1 LARVTSR
8 NRRLPGDHARLRLPT
23 SLVDSGSHSRRSVEF
38 PRQFHDDAERL
49 LLPPLVEPRTM
60 LATHLTHLRVPVWSA
75 VLIVSVAC
83 SPVAWGDEVWPGFN
97 GPRHNNQSDCRGLPL
112 TWNETDNITWKTPI
126 HDSGWSTPVIWG
138 NQVWVTTA
146 TDDGKQSFALC
157 LDRATGKVLH
167 DLKLWDN
174 AEPENT
180 RQYNSFAS
188 STPAIEEGRIYVH
201 FGSYGTACLDTATAQ
216 VLWTR
221 RDLPCQH
228 FRGPGS
234 SPLLAG
240 DRLYIHYD
248 GFDQQY
254 IVALDKHTGKTV
266 WQKKRE
272 VDYGTDNGDVKKAY
286 ATPLLFESQGRKM
299 LASPTSKACLV
310 LDPETGAELWRV
322 RYAGFSGAARPL
334 WGDGLLYLNTGFPR
348 GEFLAVNPDGRGD
361 VTESHIAWQAKKNLP
376 SMPSSILVNGLLFSV
391 NDEGVAT
398 CLDARSGSYVWEKR
412 IGGNF
417 SASLLLA
424 DGRIYASDYKGKT
437 TVFAPEREFRLL
449 AENQLEGGFR
459 ASPAVA
465 GKALFLRT
473 ETHLYRIEQR

>member
-1 LARVTSR
+1 
-8 NRRLPGDHARLRLPT
+8 
-23 SLVDSGSHSRRSVEF
+23 
-38 PRQFHDDAERL
+38 
-49 LLPPLVEPRTM
+49 M

-334 WGDGLLYLNTGFPR
+334 WGDGLLYLFPAAGGRPDLRQRLQGKNNGLRSRAGISAIGRESTRGRLSCLPR
-348 GEFLAVNPDGRGD
+348 GGG
-361 VTESHIAWQAKKNLP
+361 ESVVSADRDP
-376 SMPSSILVNGLLFSV
+376 SVSDRATLIPRCVPSHS
-391 NDEGVAT
+391 T
-398 CLDARSGSYVWEKR
+398 P
-412 IGGNF
+412 
-417 SASLLLA
+417 
-424 DGRIYASDYKGKT
+424 T
-437 TVFAPEREFRLL
+437 
-449 AENQLEGGFR
+449 
-459 ASPAVA
+459 
-465 GKALFLRT
+465 
-473 ETHLYRIEQR
+473 